1 MTQKDSGVERVVPSD
16 SIDVES
22 ILAGWWQEFD
32 GLCRVLHTWQQPD
45 EQGLRDELKELS
57 NVPVCQPS
65 IPINDGQPCLDDLLF
80 FKKPESWNVHNCY
93 EVDKGNW
100 EHDVRVYGE
109 NGNNNQRSCL
119 FSRMSVKESA
129 LQSCTVGTFDVGH
142 HRQEAEKPCGESSF
156 LTGNGRLKSQHTGI
170 DMEVESAS
178 SHAEVHTW
186 IRHAFVR
193 SDTCHEHVFGRS
205 VQKFGSLLRGG
216 RKGNLDLSEPQARA
230 QMHRSESHVKFPSA
244 PNDVWDNGVD
254 PCIESHCNLQSRSDG
269 AGVDVDFS
277 CHFPRT
283 HDLEFEPQPFAVGA
297 SDNMMFGQGNIHQAR
312 HEMDLPFEMF
322 DSNQSF
328 PYGNEK
334 SADCGIWQDSAEEG
348 SRRHQGGKSMTFH
361 TKDTVENQA
370 CDSHLR
376 ACKEGNLDLLGAQA
390 EEQEG
395 PLRSGVKGNL
405 DLGSLQDQYD
415 QHDQSQIIESNCS
428 RHVSF
433 NENVD
438 IVCYQQED
446 AYPATIR
453 MVDQARCC
461 RSLWHMHGQITDIN
475 GFLQVLAGFDLEDSY
490 PISPEVNG
498 QSNQEDEFVNH
509 EGQNVGDTHEEN
521 FDNELQMVA
530 DEIQASRLPIFA
542 DTWFLATN
550 RFQVCVRPRE
560 MRLKSSFLAD
570 PMQLERDC
578 RKMWRELDNGGPVTL
593 QVLGGLPTRRSAIK
607 LHIVIMQDPSPRMD
621 TTIFHSES
629 LPPLFKYRA
638 VMFPR
643 GINVNTFFEMAQ
655 VEGAC
660 HVGVKACYTRCWES
674 GEEILKS
681 NLDRVWVPS
690 NRYIEG
696 DIRIVDDV
704 VQLDSEESDQGS
716 EASTWAGSQADSVES
731 DESFLMSGGP
741 PLFQLDDYMQHM
753 WETAGMEDVDMQDEV
768 QDHIE
773 QVQSDILYAP
783 QHLGHLHDEI
793 DRLRDLQNEDGSEW
807 TAATF
812 GLGLVDLG
820 RRDVRFNPFN
830 LRGLLE
836 TILRTWSDHSHYG
849 NVVVYNVHPQPVD
862 FLGPRTVAVLVVI
875 EMPESRDVTTRNVLV
890 VEQAAADVG
899 ARPQPY
905 GARLTCAASERE
917 ILAQLQLHHHCPPFA
932 LRPCHVRLGEVILEK
947 GQFYDFD
954 HGSLCRTWIGN
965 VHSKV
970 LQAEQAV

>member
-1 MTQKDSGVERVVPSD
+1 MTNM
-16 SIDVES
+16 
-22 ILAGWWQEFD
+22 
-32 GLCRVLHTWQQPD
+32 T
-45 EQGLRDELKELS
+45 
-57 NVPVCQPS
+57 N
-65 IPINDGQPCLDDLLF
+65 
-80 FKKPESWNVHNCY
+80 
-93 EVDKGNW
+93 
-100 EHDVRVYGE
+100 
-109 NGNNNQRSCL
+109 
-119 FSRMSVKESA
+119 
-129 LQSCTVGTFDVGH
+129 
-142 HRQEAEKPCGESSF
+142 
-156 LTGNGRLKSQHTGI
+156 LKSLSRI
-170 DMEVESAS
+170 AADM
-178 SHAEVHTW
+178 
-186 IRHAFVR
+186 F
-193 SDTCHEHVFGRS
+193 
-205 VQKFGSLLRGG
+205 
-216 RKGNLDLSEPQARA
+216 LS
-230 QMHRSESHVKFPSA
+230 MKMLTLF
-244 PNDVWDNGVD
+244 
-254 PCIESHCNLQSRSDG
+254 
-269 AGVDVDFS
+269 
-277 CHFPRT
+277 
-283 HDLEFEPQPFAVGA
+283 
-297 SDNMMFGQGNIHQAR
+297 
-312 HEMDLPFEMF
+312 
-322 DSNQSF
+322 
-328 PYGNEK
+328 
-334 SADCGIWQDSAEEG
+334 
-348 SRRHQGGKSMTFH
+348 
-361 TKDTVENQA
+361 
-370 CDSHLR
+370 
-376 ACKEGNLDLLGAQA
+376 
-390 EEQEG
+390 
-395 PLRSGVKGNL
+395 
-405 DLGSLQDQYD
+405 
-415 QHDQSQIIESNCS
+415 
-428 RHVSF
+428 
-433 NENVD
+433 
-438 IVCYQQED
+438 CYQQED

-498 QSNQEDEFVNH
+498 QSKPGGRVCEPRWARMSVTPMRKILTMSFKWWLMKFKQADCQSLLTHGFLPRIGFRFAC
-509 EGQNVGDTHEEN
+509 GQG
-521 FDNELQMVA
+521 
-530 DEIQASRLPIFA
+530 R
-542 DTWFLATN
+542 
-550 RFQVCVRPRE
+550 

-862 FLGPRTVAVLVVI
+862 FLGPRNCGCLGGD
-875 EMPESRDVTTRNVLV
+875 RD
-890 VEQAAADVG
+890 A
-899 ARPQPY
+899 
-905 GARLTCAASERE
+905 
-917 ILAQLQLHHHCPPFA
+917 
-932 LRPCHVRLGEVILEK
+932 
-947 GQFYDFD
+947 
-954 HGSLCRTWIGN
+954 
-965 VHSKV
+965 
-970 LQAEQAV
+970 